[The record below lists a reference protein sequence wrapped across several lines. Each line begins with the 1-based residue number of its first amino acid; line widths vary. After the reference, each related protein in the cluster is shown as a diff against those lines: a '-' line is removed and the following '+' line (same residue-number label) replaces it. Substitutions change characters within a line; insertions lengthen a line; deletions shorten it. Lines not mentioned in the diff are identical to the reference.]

1 MRFFIILITLII
13 GGVYLFSEFKADD
26 IAKNIIENK
35 ATEASQ
41 REVKIKNL
49 KIDFLKEQIT
59 LKNIS
64 IKNKDGFPGEL
75 LKIKD
80 VKIITNLKSVM
91 SDTVEV
97 KLVDIKGINF
107 QYKVSIRNGQI
118 VDNLSLINQA
128 LKQQKSISGGS
139 NKNDKVYPQKEK
151 DKNFIIKKL
160 TFKNAYAE
168 VVSEDLQVNTNTKLS
183 DMEFLNVGNS
193 KNANHFKDV
202 AAMILTNIIAKV
214 QNDILKQK
222 VKQKFEKKIKNLK
235 KDILNELLKGNE
247 KDLFKK
253 FDKLL
258 KNKKCNGVSHKYGDE
273 LVKGGVKFSRKLIED
288 KLFPKKNIYYDMN
301 SLNVPEESS
310 LIQDVVL
317 EDWTDDKKV
326 NDSVSRAVKNY
337 VIKRNDLASKFKKE
351 KFSNHKFRKKKY

>member
-13 GGVYLFSEFKADD
+13 GGAYLFAEFKADD

-41 REVKIKNL
+41 RAVKIENL

-64 IKNKDGFPGEL
+64 IKNNDGFPGEL

-80 VKIITNLKSVM
+80 VKIITNLKSVT

-97 KLVDIKGINF
+97 KLVDINSINF

-128 LKQQKSISGGS
+128 LKQERTIGGRLS
-139 NKNDKVYPQKEK
+139 KDEKIYSQKEK

-160 TFKNAYAE
+160 TFKNVYAE
-168 VVSEDLQVNTNTKLS
+168 VISDDLQINTNTRLS

-202 AAMILTNIIAKV
+202 AAMILTNIISKV
-214 QNDILKQK
+214 QNDVLKQK

-235 KDILNELLKGNE
+235 KDILNDLLKGNE

-258 KNKKCNGVSHKYGDE
+258 K
-273 LVKGGVKFSRKLIED
+273 
-288 KLFPKKNIYYDMN
+288 
-301 SLNVPEESS
+301 
-310 LIQDVVL
+310 
-317 EDWTDDKKV
+317 
-326 NDSVSRAVKNY
+326 
-337 VIKRNDLASKFKKE
+337 
-351 KFSNHKFRKKKY
+351 

>member
-13 GGVYLFSEFKADD
+13 SGVYLFAEFKADD

-35 ATEASQ
+35 VTEASQ
-41 REVKIKNL
+41 RAVKIENL

-64 IKNKDGFPGEL
+64 IKNNDGFPGEL

-80 VKIITNLKSVM
+80 VKIITNLKSVT

-97 KLVDIKGINF
+97 KLVDINSINF

-128 LKQQKSISGGS
+128 LKQERTIGGRLS
-139 NKNDKVYPQKEK
+139 KDEKIYSQKEK

-168 VVSEDLQVNTNTKLS
+168 VISDDLQVNTNTRLS

-202 AAMILTNIIAKV
+202 AAMILTNIISKV
-214 QNDILKQK
+214 QNDVLKQK

-235 KDILNELLKGNE
+235 KDILNDLLKGNE

-258 KNKKCNGVSHKYGDE
+258 K
-273 LVKGGVKFSRKLIED
+273 
-288 KLFPKKNIYYDMN
+288 
-301 SLNVPEESS
+301 
-310 LIQDVVL
+310 
-317 EDWTDDKKV
+317 
-326 NDSVSRAVKNY
+326 
-337 VIKRNDLASKFKKE
+337 
-351 KFSNHKFRKKKY
+351 

>member
-258 KNKKCNGVSHKYGDE
+258 K
-273 LVKGGVKFSRKLIED
+273 
-288 KLFPKKNIYYDMN
+288 
-301 SLNVPEESS
+301 
-310 LIQDVVL
+310 
-317 EDWTDDKKV
+317 
-326 NDSVSRAVKNY
+326 
-337 VIKRNDLASKFKKE
+337 
-351 KFSNHKFRKKKY
+351 